1 MKHNYFKSGI
11 VISLLAVFSL
21 LAIQSEAYPPFVRQ
35 SAKFGAKDCTFCHTK
50 PEGGEGWNERGN
62 WLMAE
67 KDKRKADS
75 INVEWLSEYDSN
87 ATAAPANKTE
97 DKGDKWAELESYHE
111 VMSQTFHPA
120 EEGNLKP
127 IRSQAG
133 ELAARAQKWLDS
145 KPPLMYDVPSI
156 KAILVKLNTESKA
169 LAELVSKNGSDAEV
183 KNSITA
189 LHDRFHEIIGAC
201 RVEKEKKK

>member
-1 MKHNYFKSGI
+1 MKRRISK
-11 VISLLAVFSL
+11 SLLV
-21 LAIQSEAYPPFVRQ
+21 LALISGFVWPVVKSDAYPPFVRQ
-35 SAKFGAKDCTFCHTK
+35 STKFGAKDCTFCHTK
-50 PEGGEGWNERGN
+50 AEGGEGWNERGN
-62 WLMAE
+62 WLIAE

-75 INVEWLSEYDSN
+75 INVEWLSEYGAQ
-87 ATAAPANKTE
+87 ATASKTA
-97 DKGDKWAELESYHE
+97 DTGDKWAELESYHE

-133 ELAARAQKWLDS
+133 ELAARAQTWLDS

-156 KAILVKLNTESKA
+156 KEILVKLTAESKA
-169 LAELVSKNGSDAEV
+169 LSELVSKNGSDEEV
-183 KNSITA
+183 KKSITA
-189 LHDRFHEIIGAC
+189 LHDRFHEIISAC

>member
-11 VISLLAVFSL
+11 ALSLLVAFSL
-21 LAIQSEAYPPFVRQ
+21 LAIQSEAYPPFVRL

-50 PEGGEGWNERGN
+50 PEGGDSWNERGN
-62 WLMAE
+62 WLIAE

-75 INVEWLSEYDSN
+75 INVEWLSEYASN
-87 ATAAPANKTE
+87 ATVAPANKTE
-97 DKGDKWAELESYHE
+97 DKNKWAELESFHE

-145 KPPLMYDVPSI
+145 KAPLMYDVPSI
-156 KAILVKLNTESKA
+156 KAILVKLTTESKA
-169 LAELVSKNGSDAEV
+169 LAELVSKDGSDDDV
-183 KNSITA
+183 KKSITA

>member
-1 MKHNYFKSGI
+1 MKNTKLKFT
-11 VISLLAVFSL
+11 LFFLALTSFL
-21 LAIQSEAYPPFVRQ
+21 WLALPGEAYPPFVRQ
-35 SAKFGAKDCTFCHTK
+35 AAKFGAKDCTFCHTK
-50 PEGGEGWNERGN
+50 PEGGDSWNERGN
-62 WLMAE
+62 WLIAE
-67 KDKRKADS
+67 KDKRKSDS
-75 INVEWLSEYDSN
+75 INVEWLSEYDQQ
-87 ATAAPANKTE
+87 ATAAKSE
-97 DKGDKWAELESYHE
+97 DKGDKWAELESFHE

-145 KPPLMYDVPSI
+145 KAPLMYDVPSI
-156 KAILVKLNTESKA
+156 KAILVKLTTESKA
-169 LAELVSKNGSDAEV
+169 LAELISKNGSDAEV

>member
-1 MKHNYFKSGI
+1 MKNTMLK
-11 VISLLAVFSL
+11 LTLVFVGTASFIWP
-21 LAIQSEAYPPFVRQ
+21 AIQSEAYPPFVRQ

-75 INVEWLSEYDSN
+75 INVEWLSEYASN
-87 ATAAPANKTE
+87 APSAPTTNAE
-97 DKGDKWAELESYHE
+97 DKGDKWAELESYHDI
-111 VMSQTFHPA
+111 MSQTFHPA

-145 KPPLMYDVPSI
+145 KAPLLYDVPSI
-156 KAILVKLNTESKA
+156 KAILVKLNAESKS
-169 LAELVSKNGSDAEV
+169 LAELVSKNGSDEEV
-183 KNSITA
+183 KKSITA

>member
-11 VISLLAVFSL
+11 ALSLLVAFSL
-21 LAIQSEAYPPFVRQ
+21 LAIQSDAYPPFVRQ

-50 PEGGEGWNERGN
+50 REGGEGWNERGN
-62 WLMAE
+62 WLIAE

-75 INVEWLSEYDSN
+75 INVEWLSEYASS
-87 ATAAPANKTE
+87 ATAAPTTRAE
-97 DKGDKWAELESYHE
+97 DKGDKWAELESFHE

-127 IRSQAG
+127 IRSRAG
-133 ELAARAQKWLDS
+133 EMAERAQKWLDS
-145 KPPLMYDVPSI
+145 KAPLIYDVPAI
-156 KAILVKLNTESKA
+156 NAILVKLNAESKA
-169 LAELVSKNGSDAEV
+169 LAELVSNNGSDEEV
-183 KNSITA
+183 KKSITA

>member
-1 MKHNYFKSGI
+1 MKNTKLKFT
-11 VISLLAVFSL
+11 LFFLALTSFL
-21 LAIQSEAYPPFVRQ
+21 WLALPGEAYPPFVRQ
-35 SAKFGAKDCTFCHTK
+35 SAKFGAKDCTFCHTR
-50 PEGGEGWNERGN
+50 PEGGDSWNERGN
-62 WLMAE
+62 WLIAE
-67 KDKRKADS
+67 KDKRKSDS
-75 INVEWLSEYDSN
+75 INVEWLSEYGQQ
-87 ATAAPANKTE
+87 ATAAKSE
-97 DKGDKWAELESYHE
+97 DKGDKWAELESFHE

-145 KPPLMYDVPSI
+145 KAPLMYDVPSI
-156 KAILVKLNTESKA
+156 KAILVKLTTESKA
-169 LAELVSKNGSDAEV
+169 LAELISKDGSDDNV
-183 KNSITA
+183 KKSITA